1 MLLVIISLP
10 TLGLL
15 FLQNKEIQ
23 SIVSEYL
30 TEKLSEKIDGAIS
43 VSSVHY
49 SFFKRM
55 QLYDLYIEDRYGDTL
70 IYAEVCNIRIK
81 KFRPD
86 KQDILIRKLSFE
98 NAFLQI
104 SVDEEKNNT
113 LKFFIDSFKKNLPPE
128 EKTITNIEK
137 ISFIDSRFRRV
148 DRYSEPTPSL
158 INFNDLQIG
167 DIDID
172 IEEFLVKYDTTT
184 LKVVSASGTEITGFT
199 MENVQLDLSLSKK
212 HMTFSNGTVTT
223 TVSRINSPL
232 VDFKFNHP
240 QNFKQVFDSVNINII
255 SENSMVEFDD
265 IAYFFPIVRD
275 LKGSIMV
282 NGRLFGRL
290 GDMQGKDIL
299 VDYMDN
305 THLDFDMR
313 LAGLPENESL
323 FMDFNF
329 RQLKTNPGEFNM
341 LTVEYRLGSAEL
353 INYYNRLE
361 EIRYRGDF
369 RGFKRDFETTGSL
382 ETNLGN
388 ISVDMKMQ
396 PDSSKFFQFSG
407 NVNSDGFNLGKLMSK
422 ESVLGSIIFNVN
434 LDGVN
439 HEGDVNAIVSGT
451 IDTLGFFGYDYS
463 KIELE
468 GIFSNRKF
476 DGSLFIKDPNID
488 LMFAGR
494 IDLEEDIPSFD
505 FTVDV
510 ANLRPYYLNLRDED
524 PAYFASFLLKTDIHG
539 GRINEINGSVHLVNS
554 LFRRSGSQIQL
565 YDIML
570 TTGNTPDFSFMTLQS
585 DAVDANIAGKYNLL
599 ELPHLLK
606 SIVNEHFELFSDA
619 EPFYDSLTNFTFSAD
634 IRESDQITNFFFP
647 RFDLDPGTK
656 INASFTPDQG
666 NHSFL
671 CEGSLPVFG
680 FNQIRMHNINFSAV
694 ADTNQLEFLLA
705 AKHLTS
711 QGDLSIQ
718 QPELEMVF
726 SNNQNEIKIEWQ
738 NDAIP
743 LYSGNITAIGELYE
757 TAEGKSTYS
766 MMVHPSNF
774 FFNNKEFVIPRSGL
788 QIRPESV
795 DIDSISI
802 TGIDQNF
809 LAHGRYS
816 GDPNDSVTFLV
827 QNFNMHILNDLF
839 DKLPL
844 DLQGTMSGNTSIR
857 KESDNL
863 VLTSNLIAEN
873 LEINNQSF
881 GTTAFYAD
889 WIRSQQQLELK
900 VMTADKTFNGIDI
913 QGKFH
918 PKSEQIDFDIK
929 LHEIGMTLLEP
940 FVEDILGDING
951 SGNILLH
958 AHGPLVNP
966 QINGT
971 VDLINA
977 TALISE
983 TQTRYF
989 SSDKIRINNNDLHFQ
1004 RFKVTDEYGN
1014 DLFIEGNI
1022 STSNFSDLFINMTL
1036 TANNFNFLNTSRTD
1050 NEQFYGDIFASGIF
1064 YLNGRPDQLR
1074 IRASANTER
1083 NTNLKLPLYNPT
1095 EIQTTDFI
1103 TFIQPD
1109 ETNGIIYRQE
1119 QQRNNRINLDLELDI
1134 TSNTSVQLI
1143 FDPKVGDI
1151 IQASGNGTLK
1161 FEIDENGEFS
1171 MFGTVIIE
1179 DGEYLFTL
1187 QNVINKRFRLQP
1199 GGKISW
1205 NGSPKSAVIDLEA
1218 IYETKASTYNLAP
1231 VPSEDMKKRIPVHCL
1246 LSLQG
1251 ELEKPTIVPRIVLPT
1266 AEPETRSLVQTSIG
1280 TEEELMRQFI
1290 SLLVI
1295 NNFISSSESGANPLS
1310 STSSGVAGV
1319 TASELLSN
1327 QLSNWLS
1334 QISNDFDIGVNYR
1347 PGDAI
1352 SSDEVEVALST
1363 QLLNDRIIFTGNLD
1377 VLAEEVR
1384 TTRGEASNIVGDFDL
1399 EFRVTDKIS
1408 IKAFN
1413 RVNDD
1418 RIIRPSLYTQGLGL
1432 IYRNE
1437 FDSVLDLFRKN
1448 NPEKSPESEDNFNMD
1463 DALFREDD
1471 SLQPYP

>member
-1 MLLVIISLP
+1 LVIISLP

-30 TEKLSEKIDGAIS
+30 TEKLSEKFEGAVS
-43 VSSVHY
+43 VSAVHY
-49 SFFKRM
+49 SFFKRI

-70 IYAEVCNIRIK
+70 IYSEVCNIRIK

-86 KQDILIRKLSFE
+86 KKDILIRKLSFE

-113 LKFFIDSFKKNLPPE
+113 LKFFIDSFKKDLPPE
-128 EKTITNIEK
+128 EKTITHIEK
-137 ISFIDSRFRRV
+137 ISFIESRFRRV

-167 DIDID
+167 EIDIN
-172 IEEFLVKYDTTT
+172 IEDFLIRYDTTT
-184 LKVVSASGTEITGFT
+184 LKVISASGTEITGFI
-199 MENVQLDLSLSKK
+199 MESVQLDLSIGKK
-212 HMTFSNGTVTT
+212 HLTFSNGNVITPL
-223 TVSRINSPL
+223 SRINSPL
-232 VDFKFNHP
+232 VDFRFNHP
-240 QNFKQVFDSVNINII
+240 QNFRQVFDSVNINII
-255 SENSMVEFDD
+255 SENSMVDFID
-265 IAYFFPIVRD
+265 IEYFFPVVSD
-275 LKGSIMV
+275 LKGSIIV
-282 NGRLFGRL
+282 DGDLFGRL

-299 VDYMDN
+299 IDYMDN
-305 THLDFDMR
+305 TRLDFDMR
-313 LAGLPENESL
+313 LSGLPEKDSL
-323 FMDFNF
+323 FMGFNF
-329 RQLKTNPGEFNM
+329 RELKTNPVEFDHLMNEYNLDSGEISHYF
-341 LTVEYRLGSAEL
+341 TG
-353 INYYNRLE
+353 LE
-361 EIRYRGDF
+361 DIRYRGGF
-369 RGFKRDFETTGSL
+369 KGFKRDFETTGSI
-382 ETNLGN
+382 ETNLGRIN
-388 ISVDMKMQ
+388 VDLKMQ
-396 PDSSKFFQFSG
+396 PDSAKTLHFSG
-407 NVNSDGFNLGKLMSK
+407 KVGSDGFNLGKLVGK
-422 ESVLGSIIFNVN
+422 ESALGGIVFNINV
-434 LDGVN
+434 DGDN

-451 IDTLGFFGYDYS
+451 VDTLGLFGYDYS

-468 GIFSNRKF
+468 GLFSNKKF

-488 LMFAGR
+488 LMFTGR
-494 IDLEEDIPSFD
+494 IDLEKEIPSFD

-510 ANLRPYYLNLRDED
+510 ANLRPYYLNLRDDD
-524 PAYFASFLLKTDIHG
+524 PAYFASFLLKTDLQG
-539 GRINEINGSVHLVNS
+539 GKINEMNGSVHLVNS

-570 TTGNTPDFSFMTLQS
+570 TTGNTPDFSFLTLQS
-585 DAVDANIAGKYNLL
+585 DAVVAKLAGTYNLP

-606 SIVNEHFELFSDA
+606 GIVNEHFELFSDA
-619 EPFYDSLTNFTFSAD
+619 EPFYDSLTTFTFSAD
-634 IRESDQITNFFFP
+634 IRESDQITDFFFP
-647 RFDLDPGTK
+647 KFDLDPGSK
-656 INASFTPDQG
+656 INASFTPDHG
-666 NHSFL
+666 NHVFL
-671 CEGSLPVFG
+671 CEGTLPVFG
-680 FNQIRMHNINFSAV
+680 FKQISMQNLNFSAV
-694 ADTNQLEFLLA
+694 ADTNQLEFLLTGD
-705 AKHLTS
+705 HLTS

-726 SNNQNEIKIEWQ
+726 SNNQNEIKIEWR
-738 NDAIP
+738 NDSIP
-743 LYSGNITAIGELYE
+743 LYSGNFTASGEISG
-757 TAEGKSTYS
+757 TTEGKSTYS
-766 MMVHPSNF
+766 LMVHPSNF
-774 FFNNKEFVIPRSGL
+774 FFNNKEFTIPRSDF
-788 QIRPESV
+788 QILPESV
-795 DIDSISI
+795 HIDSFLIE
-802 TGIDQNF
+802 GVDQRF

-816 GDPNDSVTFLV
+816 GEPDDSVTFLV
-827 QNFNMHILNDLF
+827 QNLNIHLFNELF
-839 DKLPL
+839 DKLPI
-844 DLQGTMSGNTSIR
+844 DLQGTMSGSTSIR
-857 KESDNL
+857 MESDNL
-863 VLTSNLIAEN
+863 VLTSNLVAEN
-873 LEINNQSF
+873 LEINEQSF
-881 GTTAFYAD
+881 GTTTFFAD
-889 WIRSQQQLELK
+889 WVRSQQQLELK
-900 VMTADKTFNGIDI
+900 VMTADKTVNGIDI
-913 QGKFH
+913 QGIYQPESK
-918 PKSEQIDFDIK
+918 QIDFDIQ
-929 LHEIGMTLLEP
+929 LHEIGMNLLEP
-940 FVEDILGDING
+940 YVSDVMGDING

-958 AHGPLVNP
+958 AHGPITSP
-966 QINGT
+966 QLNGT
-971 VDLINA
+971 VDLMNVS
-977 TALISE
+977 ALVSE
-983 TQTRYF
+983 TQTSYF
-989 SSDKIRINNNDLHFQ
+989 SNDNIRINNNDLHFQ
-1004 RFKVTDEYGN
+1004 RFRVTDEYGN
-1014 DLFIEGNI
+1014 DLFIEGNV
-1022 STSNFSDLFINMTL
+1022 STNSFSDFFINLTL

-1064 YLNGRPDQLR
+1064 YLNGRPDQLQ

-1083 NTNLKLPLYNPT
+1083 NTNLKLPLYNPAQ
-1095 EIQTTDFI
+1095 IQTTDFI

-1109 ETNGIIYRQE
+1109 ETNGIINSLK
-1119 QQRNNRINLDLELDI
+1119 QQRLNRINLDLELDI

-1171 MFGTVIIE
+1171 MFGSVMIE

-1187 QNVINKRFRLQP
+1187 QNVINKRFRLRP

-1205 NGSPKSAVIDLEA
+1205 NGSPKSAIIDLEA

-1231 VPSEDMKKRIPVHCL
+1231 VPSDDMKKRIPVHCL

-1295 NNFISSSESGANPLS
+1295 NNFISSSEFGANPLS
-1310 STSSGVAGV
+1310 GTSSGVAGV

-1384 TTRGEASNIVGDFDL
+1384 TTGGDASNIVGDFDL

-1437 FDSVLDLFRKN
+1437 FDSVFDLFRKN
-1448 NPEKSPESEDNFNMD
+1448 NPEKSPENEDNMNIN
-1463 DALFREDD
+1463 DALLREEETR
-1471 SLQPYP
+1471 LP